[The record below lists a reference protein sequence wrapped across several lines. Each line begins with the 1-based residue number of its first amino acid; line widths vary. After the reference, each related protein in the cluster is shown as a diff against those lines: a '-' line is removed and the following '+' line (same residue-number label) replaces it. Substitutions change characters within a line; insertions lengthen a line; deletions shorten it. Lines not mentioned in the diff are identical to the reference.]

1 MSRSSLAVTPALTP
15 RRMVGRRRPVPLN
28 IGAVRLALTPL
39 AVGDGIYSAWG
50 FAAFTALLI
59 ALSAAS
65 FRFYEVPARRHIER
79 RFQRGEAAPPPVGE
93 PATASVV
100 PTRRSAPPF

>member
-1 MSRSSLAVTPALTP
+1 M
-15 RRMVGRRRPVPLN
+15 
-28 IGAVRLALTPL
+28 
-39 AVGDGIYSAWG
+39 GDGIYSAWG

-79 RFQRGEAAPPPVGE
+79 RFQRGEAAPPACRRAGHSLGGADKTFGTAVLGADGFGHRDDQAGPGVGDL
-93 PATASVV
+93 PGSM
-100 PTRRSAPPF
+100 